1 MALDVEV
8 LCLVLLAAGMH
19 ATWNALVKV
28 SGDPLLTQTAIITT
42 GSALAL
48 AIAPFVPAPAPA
60 SWPFIAASV
69 AIHNL
74 YFLLLLGAYRHG
86 DFSQVYPIA
95 RGSSPLIVGLL
106 SGPLVGETLSG
117 AQLAG
122 VVLVAFG
129 IASLAGVGRSRGVAE
144 GAAVFY
150 ALACGLSIGAFSL
163 VDGIGVRRS
172 GSGFSFAVWL
182 TALEFV
188 PIAIYTAVRRS
199 RGVVPFL
206 RVSGR
211 IAAAG
216 GVLAA
221 VSYSLI
227 IWAYTQGPIAPIAAL
242 RETSVVMAALI
253 GAVRFG
259 EPFGIRRIAAAVVVV
274 LGVALLN
281 GVW

>member
-1 MALDVEV
+1 MALDVEI
-8 LCLVLLAAGMH
+8 LLLVLLAAGMH

-28 SGDPLLTQTAIITT
+28 SGDPLLTQTTIITT
-42 GSALAL
+42 GSILAL
-48 AIAPFVPAPAPA
+48 TIAPFVPAPAPA
-60 SWPFIAASV
+60 SWPFLFASV

-74 YFLLLLGAYRHG
+74 YFLFLLRAYRHG

-106 SGPLVGETLSG
+106 SGPLVGETLSWP
-117 AQLAG
+117 QLG
-122 VVLVAFG
+122 GLLLVAFG

-144 GAAVFY
+144 GPAVLY

-163 VDGIGVRRS
+163 VDGIGVRRA
-172 GSGFSFAVWL
+172 GGGFSFAVWL
-182 TALEFV
+182 TALEFI
-188 PIAIYTAVRRS
+188 PIVAYTAIRRS
-199 RGVVPFL
+199 RGIVPFL

-211 IAAAG
+211 VAAAG

-221 VSYSLI
+221 VSYTLI

-253 GAVRFG
+253 GAARFG
-259 EPFGIRRIAAAVVVV
+259 EPFGIRRVAAAVVVV

-281 GVW
+281 GAW